1 MKWLSAGLTFV
12 NLSVVCGLLL
22 GMVGHGLN
30 VLSASLALICGT
42 AFAIAAWLGTTD
54 PAASKKTAKSLAVVQ
69 NRTESKPRRE
79 RRAAENAT
87 SPQWR
92 RVSKT
97 IEIAVESVADQLATL
112 SARRYR
118 HLWFWVMA
126 AFFAMFAVRS
136 FCWLLYIDG
145 GDWKIQSPN
154 NLGDLS
160 LHITLIRNFA
170 NGVPLWPDNPIY
182 ALSKLRYPAGID
194 LFNALLCLVHVDLMR
209 GLVWTGLLAS
219 LATFYAFFRWGGT
232 FAVAGFLFNG
242 GIAGFQFLKTLKFLD
257 YQGTQADIVHRP
269 IAWKSIALSMFV
281 TQRGWLYAIP
291 AALILL
297 WHWRKKYFRQTPAVE
312 ATFSTPGASSAEAAA
327 KAAAKADDP
336 EAQPPTATDDAG
348 LATAVNGRSNRK
360 GPLPFWVELSLYAS
374 MPLFHVHTFIALTI
388 VLVIALFF
396 ERLTWP
402 KIFSEAPL
410 RRHAATLLS
419 AALIPATFFVWLVTD
434 QFHAKS
440 MVKWHPGWVQD
451 SADFG
456 APFFRMGGAA
466 NFGSATAFGSLLQK
480 TWNGVVAPFFQFWLT
495 NFGLWVLLALALVA
509 LCGWHAWKAGWRW
522 GTKPPAD
529 VAFVLSA
536 VVIFAIGYFV
546 QTAPW
551 DWDNLKLMVWGYFL
565 ILPFLWSDLIGR
577 WAFPER
583 AVTCIALFASGFITL
598 LGGLAAGHP
607 GFGLIDRARLD
618 AIGTAVRPLPVE
630 ARFAAYPT
638 YNHPLLLQGRKVV
651 LGYPGHLWTE
661 GFDYDNPNRQLTAL
675 MRGAPNWREAAQAL
689 GVRYIFWGRDETAN
703 YQGSSRPWETTARR
717 IASGDWG
724 AIYDLSP
731 ESPSR

>member
-30 VLSASLALICGT
+30 ALSAVLALLCGV
-42 AFAIAAWLGTTD
+42 AFAVAAWL
-54 PAASKKTAKSLAVVQ
+54 
-69 NRTESKPRRE
+69 
-79 RRAAENAT
+79 AT
-87 SPQWR
+87 SDLDKPGGSKARLSTGVQGRPQ
-92 RVSKT
+92 SKT
-97 IEIAVESVADQLATL
+97 PESTPRSQ
-112 SARRYR
+112 RYGKV
-118 HLWFWVMA
+118 WFWLVA
-126 AFFAMFAVRS
+126 AFFALFAVRS

-160 LHITLIRNFA
+160 LHITWIRNFA
-170 NGVPLWPDNPIY
+170 SGVPLWPDNPIY
-182 ALSKLRYPAGID
+182 AFSKLRYPAGMD
-194 LFNALLCLVHVDLMR
+194 LFNALLCVVHVDLMR

-232 FAVAGFLFNG
+232 FGVAGFLFNG
-242 GIAGFQFLKTLKFLD
+242 GIAGFQFFTTLKFLD
-257 YQGTQADIVHRP
+257 YQGVNK
-269 IAWKSIALSMFV
+269 IAWKSIPLSMFV

-291 AALILL
+291 AALVLL
-297 WHWRKKYFRQTPAVE
+297 WHWREKYFRETPVA
-312 ATFSTPGASSAEAAA
+312 GAGLSEPERYSAEAAA
-327 KAAAKADDP
+327 KAGVKPDDS
-336 EAQPPTATDDAG
+336 EAQPSVATDDVGRVA
-348 LATAVNGRSNRK
+348 AVNARGNSK

-388 VLVIALFF
+388 VLLIALVF

-402 KIFSEAPL
+402 KIFSGAPI
-410 RRHAATLLS
+410 RRQAVGLLS
-419 AALIPATFFVWLVTD
+419 AALVPATFFVWLVTD

-440 MVKWHPGWVQD
+440 MLKWHPGWVQD

-466 NFGSATAFGSLLQK
+466 NFGSATTFGLLLQK
-480 TWNGVVAPFFQFWLT
+480 TWNGVIAPFFQFWLT
-495 NFGLWVLLALALVA
+495 NFGFSVLLSLALVA
-509 LCGWHAWKAGWRW
+509 LCIWRAWKAGWHW
-522 GTKPPAD
+522 GETPPAD
-529 VAFVLSA
+529 IAFVFPA
-536 VVIFAIGYFV
+536 VAIFAIGYFV

-583 AVTCIALFASGFITL
+583 AVTCVALFASGFVTL
-598 LGGLAAGHP
+598 LGGLTAGHP

-618 AIGTAVRPLPVE
+618 AVGTAVRALPVE

-651 LGYPGHLWTE
+651 LGYPGHLWTQ
-661 GFDYDNPNRQLTAL
+661 GFDYNNANSKLTAL

-724 AIYDLSP
+724 AIYDLAP
-731 ESPSR
+731 ESPSG

>member
-30 VLSASLALICGT
+30 ALSAALALVCGV
-42 AFAIAAWLGTTD
+42 AFAVAAWLGTSD
-54 PAASKKTAKSLAVVQ
+54 PGKPDGSGARL
-69 NRTESKPRRE
+69 SKP
-79 RRAAENAT
+79 A
-87 SPQWR
+87 WR
-92 RVSKT
+92 YGK
-97 IEIAVESVADQLATL
+97 I
-112 SARRYR
+112 
-118 HLWFWVMA
+118 WFWLVA
-126 AFFAMFAVRS
+126 AFFALFAVRS

-145 GDWKIQSPN
+145 SDLKIQSPN

-160 LHITLIRNFA
+160 LHVALTRNFA
-170 NGVPLWPDNPIY
+170 NGVQLWPDSPIY
-182 ALSKLRYPAGID
+182 AFSKLRYPAGID

-209 GLVWTGLLAS
+209 GLVWTGLLGS

-232 FAVAGFLFNG
+232 FGVAGFLFNG

-257 YQGTQADIVHRP
+257 YQGGNK
-269 IAWKSIALSMFV
+269 IAWKSIPLSMFV

-291 AALILL
+291 AALVLL
-297 WHWRKKYFRQTPAVE
+297 WHWREKYLRETPIVVTHRDLSAPDV
-312 ATFSTPGASSAEAAA
+312 SSAEAAP
-327 KAAAKADDP
+327 KAGTKRDDP
-336 EAQPPTATDDAG
+336 EAQPPVAADDVG
-348 LATAVNGRSNRK
+348 RATAVNARGNGK

-388 VLVIALFF
+388 VLVVALFF

-402 KIFSEAPL
+402 KIFSEAPI
-410 RRHAATLLS
+410 RRHVTTLLS
-419 AALIPATFFVWLVTD
+419 AALIPATFFAWLVTD

-480 TWNGVVAPFFQFWLT
+480 IWNGVIAPFFQFWLT

-509 LCGWHAWKAGWRW
+509 LCGWRAWKAGWRW
-522 GTKPPAD
+522 GKKPPAD

-583 AVTCIALFASGFITL
+583 ALTCIALFASGFITL

-661 GFDYDNPNRQLTAL
+661 GFDYNDPNRRLTAL
-675 MRGAPNWREAAQAL
+675 MRGAPNWREAAQSL

-703 YQGSSRPWETTARR
+703 YQGSTRPWETTARR
-717 IASGDWG
+717 MASGDWG
-724 AIYDLSP
+724 AIYDLAP

>member
-12 NLSVVCGLLL
+12 NLSAVCGLLL
-22 GMVGHGLN
+22 GMAGHGLN
-30 VLSASLALICGT
+30 VLSAALALVCGV
-42 AFAIAAWLGTTD
+42 AFAVAAWLGTSD
-54 PAASKKTAKSLAVVQ
+54 PAKKGDL
-69 NRTESKPRRE
+69 E
-79 RRAAENAT
+79 T
-87 SPQWR
+87 SP
-92 RVSKT
+92 SKT
-97 IEIAVESVADQLATL
+97 TW
-112 SARRYR
+112 RYGKI
-118 HLWFWVMA
+118 WFWLVA
-126 AFFAMFAVRS
+126 AVFALFAVRS
-136 FCWLLYIDG
+136 FCWLFYIDG
-145 GDWKIQSPN
+145 SELKIQSPN

-160 LHITLIRNFA
+160 LHIALIRNFA
-170 NGVPLWPDNPIY
+170 NSVQIWPDSPIY
-182 ALSKLRYPAGID
+182 GLSKLRYPAGID

-209 GLVWTGLLAS
+209 GLVWTGLLGS

-232 FAVAGFLFNG
+232 FSVAGFLFNG

-257 YQGTQADIVHRP
+257 YQGGNK
-269 IAWKSIALSMFV
+269 IAWKSIPLSMFV

-291 AALILL
+291 AALVLL
-297 WHWRKKYFRQTPAVE
+297 WHWREKYFREGPVTGGHDPGPPA
-312 ATFSTPGASSAEAAA
+312 AGNTS
-327 KAAAKADDP
+327 
-336 EAQPPTATDDAG
+336 PTAVKTG
-348 LATAVNGRSNRK
+348 GNRK

-388 VLVIALFF
+388 VLLVALLF
-396 ERLTWP
+396 ERVAWP
-402 KIFSEAPL
+402 KIFSEAPI
-410 RRHAATLLS
+410 RRHTVSLLG

-480 TWNGVVAPFFQFWLT
+480 TWNGVIAPFFQFWLT
-495 NFGLWVLLALALVA
+495 NFGLWVLLSLVLVG
-509 LCGWHAWKAGWRW
+509 LCGWRAWKAGWRW

-529 VAFVLSA
+529 VVFVLSA

-565 ILPFLWSDLIGR
+565 ILPFLWSDLICR

-583 AVTCIALFASGFITL
+583 AVTCVALFASGFVTL

-618 AIGTAVRPLPVE
+618 AIGAAVRSLPVE

-661 GFDYDNPNRQLTAL
+661 GFDYDNPNKQLTAL
-675 MRGAPNWREAAQAL
+675 MRGAPNWQEAAKAL

-703 YQGSSRPWETTARR
+703 YQGSKRPWETTARR

-724 AIYDLSP
+724 AIYDLAP
-731 ESPSR
+731 ESPSG

>member
-12 NLSVVCGLLL
+12 NLSVICGLLL

-30 VLSASLALICGT
+30 VLSAALALLCGL
-42 AFAIAAWLGTTD
+42 AFAVAAWLGTSD
-54 PAASKKTAKSLAVVQ
+54 PDKPGSFGPSLSKTA
-69 NRTESKPRRE
+69 
-79 RRAAENAT
+79 
-87 SPQWR
+87 WR
-92 RVSKT
+92 YGK
-97 IEIAVESVADQLATL
+97 I
-112 SARRYR
+112 
-118 HLWFWVMA
+118 WFWLVA
-126 AFFAMFAVRS
+126 AFFALFAVRS

-170 NGVPLWPDNPIY
+170 NGAQLWPDSPIY
-182 ALSKLRYPAGID
+182 AFSKLRYPAGID

-209 GLVWTGLLAS
+209 GLVWTGLLGS

-232 FAVAGFLFNG
+232 FSVAGFLFNG
-242 GIAGFQFLKTLKFLD
+242 GIAGFQFFTTLKFSD
-257 YQGTQADIVHRP
+257 YQGVNK
-269 IAWKSIALSMFV
+269 IAWKSIPLSMFV

-291 AALILL
+291 AGLVLL
-297 WHWRKKYFRQTPAVE
+297 WHWRQKYFRET
-312 ATFSTPGASSAEAAA
+312 STVPTRRNLSAPDASSAEAAA
-327 KAAAKADDP
+327 KAGAKRDDP
-336 EAQPPTATDDAG
+336 EAEPSVAADDVG
-348 LATAVNGRSNRK
+348 QTTVVNARGNGNGS
-360 GPLPFWVELSLYAS
+360 LPFWVELSLYAS

-388 VLVIALFF
+388 VLVVALFL

-402 KIFSEAPL
+402 KIFSEAPM
-410 RRHAATLLS
+410 RRHATTLLS

-480 TWNGVVAPFFQFWLT
+480 TWNGVIAPFFQFWLT
-495 NFGLWVLLALALVA
+495 NFGLWVLLAMALVA
-509 LCGWHAWKAGWRW
+509 LCGWRAWKAGWRW
-522 GTKPPAD
+522 GKKPPAD
-529 VAFVLSA
+529 VLFVLSA

-598 LGGLAAGHP
+598 LGGLTAGHP

-661 GFDYDNPNRQLTAL
+661 GFDYNDPNRQLTAL

-689 GVRYIFWGRDETAN
+689 RVRYIFWGRDETTN

-724 AIYDLSP
+724 AIYDLAP

>member
-1 MKWLSAGLTFV
+1 MKLLSAGLTFV
-12 NLSVVCGLLL
+12 NLSVVCGVLL
-22 GMVGHGLN
+22 GMAGHGLN
-30 VLSASLALICGT
+30 SLSAALALVCGI
-42 AFAIAAWLGTTD
+42 AFAVAAWLGTSD
-54 PAASKKTAKSLAVVQ
+54 PDKKGGPETGLPK
-69 NRTESKPRRE
+69 T
-79 RRAAENAT
+79 T
-87 SPQWR
+87 WR
-92 RVSKT
+92 YGK
-97 IEIAVESVADQLATL
+97 I
-112 SARRYR
+112 
-118 HLWFWVMA
+118 WFWLMA
-126 AFFAMFAVRS
+126 AFFALFAVRS

-145 GDWKIQSPN
+145 SEWKIQSPN

-160 LHITLIRNFA
+160 LHIAMIRNFA
-170 NGVPLWPDNPIY
+170 NGVRVWPDSPIY
-182 ALSKLRYPAGID
+182 AFSKLRYPAGID

-209 GLVWTGLLAS
+209 GLVWTGLLGS

-232 FAVAGFLFNG
+232 FGVAGFLFNG

-257 YQGTQADIVHRP
+257 YQGGNK
-269 IAWKSIALSMFV
+269 IAWKSIPLSMFV

-291 AALILL
+291 VGLVLL
-297 WHWRKKYFRQTPAVE
+297 WHWRQKYFCEVPIVPTRRNSSAPTV
-312 ATFSTPGASSAEAAA
+312 SSAEDAA
-327 KAAAKADDP
+327 KTGTKADTLEIPAPVAD
-336 EAQPPTATDDAG
+336 DDAG
-348 LATAVNGRSNRK
+348 PAAMVNTRGNRK
-360 GPLPFWVELSLYAS
+360 GPLPFWVEVSLYAS

-388 VLVIALFF
+388 VLLVALLF
-396 ERLTWP
+396 ERVAWP
-402 KIFSEAPL
+402 KIFSDAPI
-410 RRHAATLLS
+410 RRHAIALFST
-419 AALIPATFFVWLVTD
+419 ALIPATFFVWLVTD

-466 NFGSATAFGSLLQK
+466 NFGSATGFGSLLQK
-480 TWNGVVAPFFQFWLT
+480 IWNGVIAPFFQFWLT
-495 NFGLWVLLALALVA
+495 NFGLWVLLSLGLVG
-509 LCGWHAWKAGWRW
+509 LCGWRAWKTGWRW
-522 GTKPPAD
+522 GKKPPAD
-529 VAFVLSA
+529 IAFVLSA

-583 AVTCIALFASGFITL
+583 VVTCVALFASGLITL

-607 GFGLIDRARLD
+607 GFGLMERARLD

-661 GFDYDNPNRQLTAL
+661 GFDYDIPNRQLTAL
-675 MRGAPNWREAAQAL
+675 MRGAPNWRQAAQAL

-703 YQGSSRPWETTARR
+703 YQGSTRPWETTARR

-724 AIYDLSP
+724 AIYDLTP
-731 ESPSR
+731 ESSSR

>member
-12 NLSVVCGLLL
+12 NLSVICGVLL
-22 GMVGHGLN
+22 GMAGHGLN
-30 VLSASLALICGT
+30 ALSAALALVCGV
-42 AFAIAAWLGTTD
+42 AFAVAAWLGTSD
-54 PAASKKTAKSLAVVQ
+54 PGKKVGSESSL
-69 NRTESKPRRE
+69 
-79 RRAAENAT
+79 
-87 SPQWR
+87 
-92 RVSKT
+92 SKT
-97 IEIAVESVADQLATL
+97 TW
-112 SARRYR
+112 RYGKI
-118 HLWFWVMA
+118 WFWLVA
-126 AFFAMFAVRS
+126 AFFALFAVRS

-145 GDWKIQSPN
+145 SELKIQSPN

-160 LHITLIRNFA
+160 LHIAMIRNFA
-170 NGVPLWPDNPIY
+170 NGVHVWPDSPIY
-182 ALSKLRYPAGID
+182 AFSKLRYPAGID
-194 LFNALLCLVHVDLMR
+194 LFNALLCLVHVDLIR
-209 GLVWTGLLAS
+209 GLVWTGLLGS

-232 FAVAGFLFNG
+232 FGVAGFLFNG
-242 GIAGFQFLKTLKFLD
+242 GIAGFQFLKTLQFLD
-257 YQGTQADIVHRP
+257 YQGGNK
-269 IAWKSIALSMFV
+269 IAWKSIPLSMFV

-291 AALILL
+291 AALVLL
-297 WHWRKKYFRQTPAVE
+297 WHWREKYFRETPIVPARDLPSPKV
-312 ATFSTPGASSAEAAA
+312 SSAEAVA
-327 KAAAKADDP
+327 KAEAKTNAP
-336 EAQPPTATDDAG
+336 EAQPAVADDDAG
-348 LATAVNGRSNRK
+348 PPTAVNTRGNRK
-360 GPLPFWVELSLYAS
+360 GPLPFWVEVSLYAS

-388 VLVIALFF
+388 VLLVALFF
-396 ERLTWP
+396 ERVAWP
-402 KIFSEAPL
+402 KIFSDAPI
-410 RRHAATLLS
+410 RRHAIALFS

-466 NFGSATAFGSLLQK
+466 NFGSATGFGSLLQK
-480 TWNGVVAPFFQFWLT
+480 TWNGVIAPFFQFWLT
-495 NFGLWVLLALALVA
+495 NFGLWILLSLALVG
-509 LCGWHAWKAGWRW
+509 LCGWRAWKTGWRW
-522 GTKPPAD
+522 GKKPPAD
-529 VAFVLSA
+529 VAFVLPA
-536 VVIFAIGYFV
+536 FVIFAIGYFV

-583 AVTCIALFASGFITL
+583 AVTCVALFASGFITL

-607 GFGLIDRARLD
+607 GFGLTDRARLD

-661 GFDYDNPNRQLTAL
+661 GFEYDNPNRQLTAL
-675 MRGAPNWREAAQAL
+675 MRGAPNWRQTAQAL

-703 YQGSSRPWETTARR
+703 YQGSTRPWETTARR

-724 AIYDLSP
+724 AIYDLTP

>member
-1 MKWLSAGLTFV
+1 
-12 NLSVVCGLLL
+12 
-22 GMVGHGLN
+22 
-30 VLSASLALICGT
+30 
-42 AFAIAAWLGTTD
+42 
-54 PAASKKTAKSLAVVQ
+54 
-69 NRTESKPRRE
+69 
-79 RRAAENAT
+79 
-87 SPQWR
+87 
-92 RVSKT
+92 
-97 IEIAVESVADQLATL
+97 
-112 SARRYR
+112 
-118 HLWFWVMA
+118 MA
-126 AFFAMFAVRS
+126 AFFALFAVRS

-182 ALSKLRYPAGID
+182 AFSKLRYPAGID

-312 ATFSTPGASSAEAAA
+312 VTFSTSGASSAEAAA

-336 EAQPPTATDDAG
+336 EAQPPTATEDAG

-388 VLVIALFF
+388 VLLVAMCF
-396 ERLTWP
+396 ERVTWP
-402 KIFSEAPL
+402 KIFSEAPI
-410 RRHAATLLS
+410 RRHAITLLS

-434 QFHAKS
+434 QFRAKS

-456 APFFRMGGAA
+456 APFFRIGGAA

-480 TWNGVVAPFFQFWLT
+480 TWNGIVAPFFQFWLT

-509 LCGWHAWKAGWRW
+509 LCGWRAWKAGWRW

-529 VAFVLSA
+529 VVFVLSA

-598 LGGLAAGHP
+598 LGGLTAGHP

-661 GFDYDNPNRQLTAL
+661 GFDYNDPNRQLTAL

-724 AIYDLSP
+724 AIYDLAP

>member
-30 VLSASLALICGT
+30 ALSAALALICGV
-42 AFAIAAWLGTTD
+42 AFAVAAWLGTSE
-54 PAASKKTAKSLAVVQ
+54 PGKPGASRASL
-69 NRTESKPRRE
+69 SKP
-79 RRAAENAT
+79 A
-87 SPQWR
+87 WR
-92 RVSKT
+92 YGK
-97 IEIAVESVADQLATL
+97 I
-112 SARRYR
+112 
-118 HLWFWVMA
+118 WFWLVA
-126 AFFAMFAVRS
+126 AFFSLFAVRS

-160 LHITLIRNFA
+160 LHIALIRNFA
-170 NGVPLWPDNPIY
+170 NGVQLWPDSPIY
-182 ALSKLRYPAGID
+182 AFSKLRYPAGID
-194 LFNALLCLVHVDLMR
+194 LFNALLCLVHVDLMP
-209 GLVWTGLLAS
+209 GLVWTGLLGS

-232 FAVAGFLFNG
+232 FGVAGFLFNG
-242 GIAGFQFLKTLKFLD
+242 GIAGFQFLRTLKFLD
-257 YQGTQADIVHRP
+257 YQGGNK
-269 IAWKSIALSMFV
+269 IAWKSIPLSMFV

-291 AALILL
+291 AALVLL
-297 WHWRKKYFRQTPAVE
+297 WHWREKYFRDPPIVPSRPDLSAPD
-312 ATFSTPGASSAEAAA
+312 AASAEPAANA
-327 KAAAKADDP
+327 GVKGDDP
-336 EAQPPTATDDAG
+336 EAQLTVAGDDISR
-348 LATAVNGRSNRK
+348 ATAVNARGYGK

-388 VLVIALFF
+388 VLLVALLF
-396 ERLTWP
+396 ERASELKFIVNLGQREGTRGIGRLILHPTMWP
-402 KIFSEAPL
+402 EIFRDAPM
-410 RRHAATLLS
+410 RRHAIALLAS
-419 AALIPATFFVWLVTD
+419 ALIPATFFVWLVTD

-456 APFFRMGGAA
+456 APFFRMGGTA

-480 TWNGVVAPFFQFWLT
+480 TWNGVITPFFQFWLT

-509 LCGWHAWKAGWRW
+509 LCGWRVWKAGWRW
-522 GTKPPAD
+522 GKKPPAD
-529 VAFVLSA
+529 LVFVLSA

-583 AVTCIALFASGFITL
+583 AVTCVALFASGFITL
-598 LGGLAAGHP
+598 LGGLTAGHP

-661 GFDYDNPNRQLTAL
+661 GFDYNDPNRQLTAL
-675 MRGAPNWREAAQAL
+675 MRGAPNWREAAQSL
-689 GVRYIFWGRDETAN
+689 GVRYIFWGREETAN

-724 AIYDLSP
+724 AIYDLAP

>member
-12 NLSVVCGLLL
+12 NLSVICGLLL

-30 VLSASLALICGT
+30 ALSAALALLCGV
-42 AFAIAAWLGTTD
+42 AFAVAAWLGTSD
-54 PAASKKTAKSLAVVQ
+54 PDKPGCSGAKFA
-69 NRTESKPRRE
+69 KP
-79 RRAAENAT
+79 T
-87 SPQWR
+87 
-92 RVSKT
+92 
-97 IEIAVESVADQLATL
+97 
-112 SARRYR
+112 RRYGKI
-118 HLWFWVMA
+118 WFWLVA
-126 AFFAMFAVRS
+126 AFFALFAVRS

-170 NGVPLWPDNPIY
+170 NGVHLWPDSPIY

-209 GLVWTGLLAS
+209 GLVWIGLLGS

-232 FAVAGFLFNG
+232 FGVAGFLFNG

-257 YQGTQADIVHRP
+257 YQGGNK
-269 IAWKSIALSMFV
+269 IAWKSIPLSMFV

-291 AALILL
+291 AGLVLL
-297 WHWRKKYFRQTPAVE
+297 WHWREKYFRETPIVPTRRDLSA
-312 ATFSTPGASSAEAAA
+312 SDASSPEAAA
-327 KAAAKADDP
+327 KAAAKGDDP
-336 EAQPPTATDDAG
+336 EAKPPVAADDVG
-348 LATAVNGRSNRK
+348 QATAVNASSNSK

-440 MVKWHPGWVQD
+440 MVKWRPGWVQD
-451 SADFG
+451 SADFS

-522 GTKPPAD
+522 GKKPPAD

-607 GFGLIDRARLD
+607 GFGLMDRARLD

-689 GVRYIFWGRDETAN
+689 GVRYIFWGREETAN